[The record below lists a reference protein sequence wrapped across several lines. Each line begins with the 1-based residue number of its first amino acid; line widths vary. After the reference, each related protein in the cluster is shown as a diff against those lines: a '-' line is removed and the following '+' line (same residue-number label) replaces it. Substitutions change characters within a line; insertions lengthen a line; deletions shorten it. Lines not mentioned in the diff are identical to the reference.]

1 MYVLENPA
9 LPETIAKKHE
19 IIPIKFPDGHQHV
32 KYDGPFGTVFAS
44 IKDMNEVFTACQLAR
59 IMEYRF
65 GKRPDLICPW
75 LFSLRCDRKFSDFEC
90 ADRGIVLDLLDKE
103 FDNITVNCPHSKS
116 VHYSSS
122 DIAEISL
129 FSRAAQRIEA
139 DTIVLPDEGAAN
151 RFNIQSIKALCQSD
165 SGQDVNIVI
174 CSKVRDVSTGQLSGF
189 KIESGTVGKR
199 CLIIDDI
206 CDGGGTFVGIQK
218 ILREAGA
225 QQVYLSVYHGIFSKG
240 RVEGIDG
247 VYTTNSY
254 TTPEMVEGLNKDGVW
269 CVVRKV
275 W

>member
-1 MYVLENPA
+1 MYVLESPA
-9 LPETIAKKHE
+9 FPNTVAVKHE
-19 IIPIKFPDGHQHV
+19 VPIITFPDRHPHV

-44 IKDMNEVFTACQLAR
+44 IKDMNDVFTACQLAT
-59 IMEYRF
+59 IIQNRF
-65 GKRPDLICPW
+65 GLPPKLICPW
-75 LFSLRCDRKFSDFEC
+75 LFSLRCDRQFSEFETE
-90 ADRGIVLDLLDKE
+90 DRTIVLYLLDNY
-103 FDNITVNCPHSKS
+103 FDKIIVHCPHSKS
-116 VHYSSS
+116 GYYSSS
-122 DIAEISL
+122 DITEISL
-129 FSRAAQRIEA
+129 FSRAAQKIEA

-151 RFNIQSIKALCQSD
+151 RFDIQSIKALCQSD

-174 CSKVRDVSTGQLSGF
+174 CSKVRDVSTGKLSGF

-254 TTPEMVEGLNKDGVW
+254 TTPEMVEELNKDGVW

>member
-1 MYVLENPA
+1 MYVLEEPTF
-9 LPETIAKKHE
+9 PETTAKKHE
-19 IIPIKFPDGHQHV
+19 VIPIKFPDGHQHV
-32 KYDGPFGTVFAS
+32 KYDGPNGTVVAS
-44 IKDMNEVFTACQLAR
+44 IKNMDDVFTACQLAR
-59 IMEYRF
+59 IIQKRF
-65 GKRPDLICPW
+65 NYLPDLVCPW
-75 LFSLRCDRKFSDFEC
+75 LFSLRCDRSFSEFEVE
-90 ADRGIVLDLLDKE
+90 DRDIVLRTLQVY
-103 FDNITVNCPHSKS
+103 FPNIYIHCPHSKGN
-116 VHYSSS
+116 Y
-122 DIAEISL
+122 DYNEIDELGL

-139 DTIVLPDEGAAN
+139 DTIVLPDEGATK
-151 RFNIQSIKALCQSD
+151 RFRIDAIKALCRSD
-165 SGQDVNIVI
+165 SGFEPNIVV

-189 KIESGTVGKR
+189 KIESGKVGKR

-225 QQVYLSVYHGIFSKG
+225 QEVYLSVYHGIFSKG

-254 TTPEMVEGLNKDGVW
+254 TTPEMVEALNKDWVW